1 MNLIKTPISGMR
13 DFSPSNVKK
22 RDYIL
27 NLIEQVAYSYGYQK
41 IETPAI
47 EHLENLTSKE
57 GGENEEL
64 IFKILKRGQ
73 SLEDAE
79 KSGDELSD
87 SALRYDLTVPLARYF
102 SNNKGNLPLPFKVLQ
117 IGPVWRADRPQK
129 GRFRQF
135 IQCDVDII
143 GDDSILAEIDVI
155 STIVEMVNRLFSDIS
170 TPSVIVHIND
180 RRILTS
186 TVLFSGFDE
195 KDISTVLIELDKAEK
210 IGLPKVKDNLINLGF
225 DAEKVEVFVNLFEN
239 IKEGIE
245 IRDFCSQLG
254 SHLPEESVIQ
264 DLENIIEIISET
276 SKEKCQIIFDPTLVR
291 GMGYYTGPIFE
302 CKISNYPS
310 SVAGGGRYDKM
321 VGKFDGNGDISAC
334 GFSIGFERI
343 SEILDDAGFI
353 PKNNQKMIAILVDKD
368 ISQKQLTEVTT
379 RAEELRH
386 NGSIVSVLPMNKNL
400 GYQIKMLEDY
410 GYSLIEK
417 VYKDSTRH

>member
-1 MNLIKTPISGMR
+1 MSLIKTPISGMR
-13 DFSPSNVKK
+13 DFSPSDVKK

-27 NLIEQVAYSYGYQK
+27 NVIEQVAYSYGYQK
-41 IETPAI
+41 IETPAM
-47 EHLENLTSKE
+47 EHIENLTSRE

-143 GDDSILAEIDVI
+143 GDNSILAEIDVI
-155 STIVEMVNRLFSDIS
+155 STIVEMINKLFSEIS
-170 TPSVIVHIND
+170 NPPITVHIND

-186 TVLFSGFDE
+186 TVLFAGFDE

-210 IGLPKVKDNLINLGF
+210 IGLPKVKDNLVNLGF
-225 DAEKVEVFVNLFEN
+225 DVGKVETFVNLFEN
-239 IKEGIE
+239 IKEGIK
-245 IRDFCSQLG
+245 IRDFCSQL
-254 SHLPEESVIQ
+254 SDHLPEDNVMQ

-276 SKEKCQIIFDPTLVR
+276 SKEKCQIMFDPTLVR

-302 CKISNYPS
+302 CKLADYPAS
-310 SVAGGGRYDKM
+310 IAGGGRYDKM
-321 VGKFDGNGDISAC
+321 IGKFDGSGDISAC

-353 PKNNQKMIAILVDKD
+353 PKNNQKMVAILLDKD

-379 RAEELRH
+379 RAEELRRS
-386 NGSIVSVLPMNKNL
+386 GSIVSILPMNKNL
-400 GYQIKMLEDY
+400 GYQIKMLEES
-410 GYSLIEK
+410 GYSSIEK
-417 VYKDSTRH
+417 IYRDK